1 MRFKRH
7 MELEHGLKQIDIA
20 PLIDVM
26 FLLIIFFLLT
36 SNFVMPSG
44 IKVSLPEAV
53 TSEVITRKNIII
65 VISPENIIYL
75 NGKLATRNELRSY
88 LSKNKQKDMPV
99 LIQIDKRTS
108 VGRLVEVWDVCREYG
123 FLEVNIATD
132 RE

>member
-26 FLLIIFFLLT
+26 FLLLIFFLLT

-44 IKVSLPEAV
+44 IKVSLPEAS
-53 TSEVITRKNIII
+53 TSEMITRKNIII
-65 VISPENIIYL
+65 VVTAENIIYL
-75 NGKLATRNELRSY
+75 NGKLVTRKELKDFLY
-88 LSKNKQKDMPV
+88 KNRNKNMPV
-99 LIQIDKRTS
+99 LIQIDRKTS
-108 VGRLVEVWDVCREYG
+108 VGRLVEVWDACREHG

-132 RE
+132 NE